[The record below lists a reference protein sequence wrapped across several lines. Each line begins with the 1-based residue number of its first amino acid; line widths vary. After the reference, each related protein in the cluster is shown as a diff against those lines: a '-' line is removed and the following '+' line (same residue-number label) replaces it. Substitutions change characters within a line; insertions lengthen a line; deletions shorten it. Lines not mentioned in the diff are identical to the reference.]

1 MLSRG
6 WPVQEWVVALLLS
19 GIPPEQVMNLILLR
33 KRWAGSDFP
42 LDGMKVTNR
51 LLFMRYLYRTGEIE
65 D

>member
-6 WPVQEWVVALLLS
+6 WTVQEWVVALLLS

-33 KRWAGSDFP
+33 KKWAGRDFP

>member
-6 WPVQEWVVALLLS
+6 WTVQEWGVALLLS

>member
-6 WPVQEWVVALLLS
+6 WTVQEWVVALLLS

-33 KRWAGSDFP
+33 KKWAGSDFP